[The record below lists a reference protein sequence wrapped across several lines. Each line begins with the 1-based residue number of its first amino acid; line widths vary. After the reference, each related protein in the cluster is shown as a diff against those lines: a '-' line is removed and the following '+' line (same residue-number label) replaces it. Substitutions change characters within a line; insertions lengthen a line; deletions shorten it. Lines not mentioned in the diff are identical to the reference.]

1 MPKKQPT
8 ESRMKSKRVSLDA
21 PPRQF
26 ARVGLVGKAERA
38 QIAVWETGHLGDIGL
53 DITENAVAVAS
64 AAN

>member
-38 QIAVWETGHLGDIGL
+38 QIAVWETGHLGDIG
-53 DITENAVAVAS
+53 
-64 AAN
+64 